1 MLSAAITYYLAE
13 SYATDIYDDQL
24 RNTADSVIGRL
35 RVNPSGIEVDLTPA
49 ARSVLVHNFKD
60 RFYFQVISDN
70 GKLIYG
76 DTELPEPG
84 LLTDQSVPRFATSKV
99 KDDVVRTLLIRAPV
113 EEAPHHHVYVHVA
126 ETLHARRGL
135 THHILITT
143 AVSQLVV
150 ILFGACAVWFGVAR
164 GLAQLDILKNA
175 VACRSQSD
183 LSPLAEDEAPSEVRP
198 LVRSINDLMLRLRQ
212 DLEAQQ
218 RFVANAAHQLRTP
231 LAGLKTYIGMLQKLV
246 VNDNAKEVIKQLATG
261 ADRTTHLV
269 NRLLALAKAEPNAG
283 RQNDY
288 RLIDLNFVASE
299 ATASLVALA
308 VEKNIELSFDGSEVP
323 ANVLGDMQGLQE
335 LVINIVENAVL
346 YTQRGGI
353 VAVTVLQASEVQ
365 LVVEDNGPGIPSD
378 ERERVFER
386 FYRILGTGIP
396 GSGLG
401 LSIVSEIARSH
412 NARVLLERGSGGSGT
427 KVIVQFIKAGE
438 PGQIAKRESTSLYD

>member
-24 RNTADSVIGRL
+24 RNTADSVVGRL
-35 RVNPSGIEVDLTPA
+35 RVQPSGIEVDLTPA
-49 ARSVLVHNFKD
+49 ARAVLVHNFKD
-60 RFYFQVISDN
+60 RFYFQVISDS

-76 DTELPEPG
+76 DEDLPEPQR
-84 LLTDQSVPRFATSKV
+84 LTEQSLPQFGTSKV
-99 KDDVVRTLLIRAPV
+99 KGDLVRTLLILAPV
-113 EEAPHHHVYVHVA
+113 EEAPHHHVFVHVA

-150 ILFGACAVWFGVAR
+150 VLFGAFAVWYGVAR
-164 GLAQLDILKNA
+164 GLAQLDLLKNA

-231 LAGLKTYIGMLQKLV
+231 LAGLKTYIGLLQKLV
-246 VNDNAKEVIKQLATG
+246 VNENAKEVIKQLDTG

-283 RQNDY
+283 RQSDH
-288 RLIDLNFVASE
+288 RPLDLNFVASE
-299 ATASLVALA
+299 ATASLVAEA
-308 VEKNIELSFDGSEVP
+308 VDKNIELSFDGSEAP
-323 ANVLGDMQGLQE
+323 ALILGDTQSLQE
-335 LVINIVENAVL
+335 LVINVVENAVL
-346 YTQRGGI
+346 YTQCGGT
-353 VAVTVLQASEVQ
+353 VAVTVKDEATVQ
-365 LVVEDNGPGIPSD
+365 LIVEDNGPGIPEE

-386 FYRILGTGIP
+386 FYRILGTGIS

-412 NARVLLERGSGGSGT
+412 NARVLLERGSNCCGT
-427 KVIVQFIKAGE
+427 KVVIQFLKAGE
-438 PGQIAKRESTSLYD
+438 LGARKESTFR